1 METFASASLSL
12 ILTAAISLVLIAL
25 FSALERAF
33 KVYSKI
39 LYEVDKKQEK
49 RYALIME
56 QLLDHEWE
64 LFQSLKMA
72 SNLLLVVFGVATA
85 LIFSNIITGVVIAFI
100 ALLLIAKLLPM
111 AVATLNSSF
120 FLQYFIYIAKG
131 AYTIFSPFVGKE
143 PLNDSSPE
151 KEESNDMVIFQNALN
166 FSEVKVKECMIPRTE
181 ICAVAQDASVEEVLN
196 QFAESKYSR
205 IIVYSDNIDKITGYI
220 HSKDLFSGARPIKEI
235 IREIDF
241 VQEEMEA
248 QALLAILIK
257 SRRSIAVVKDEYGGT
272 AGIVTMEDLIE
283 EIFGEISDELDR
295 EELPEKKIS
304 KNKYIFS
311 GRLEIKYLNKTYD
324 LDIPENDDY
333 ETLGGFITWFHEN
346 IPAEGE
352 LLKYENFEFSI
363 LKTGSN
369 RVESVVLTIVE
380 E

>member
-1 METFASASLSL
+1 MENFASASLLLIISASL
-12 ILTAAISLVLIAL
+12 SLLLMAL
-25 FSALERAF
+25 FAALERSFTA
-33 KVYSKI
+33 YSKI
-39 LYEVDKKQEK
+39 RFEVDKKQERK
-49 RYALIME
+49 YALIME
-56 QLLDHEWE
+56 ELLDNHWE
-64 LFQSLKMA
+64 LMQSLKIA
-72 SNLLLVVFGVATA
+72 SNLLLVLFGVSCA
-85 LIFSNIITGVVIAFI
+85 LIFTNLFVGVAI
-100 ALLLIAKLLPM
+100 ALVSVLLLAKLLPM
-111 AVATLNSSF
+111 AVATVNSDF
-120 FLQYFIYIAKG
+120 FLEYFIYLAKG
-131 AYTIFSPFVGKE
+131 AYVIFSPFTEKE
-143 PLNDSSPE
+143 PAIDYLQE
-151 KEESNDMVIFQNALN
+151 KEESKDMVIFQNALN

-181 ICAVAQDASVEEVLN
+181 ICAVSQDASVEEVLA

-205 IIVYSDNIDKITGYI
+205 ILVFSDSIDKITGYI

-248 QALLAILIK
+248 QDLLATLIK
-257 SRRSIAVVKDEYGGT
+257 GKRSIAVVKDEYGGT

-295 EELPEKKIS
+295 EELPEKQIS
-304 KNKYIFS
+304 NNEYIFS

-324 LDIPENDDY
+324 LDIPEHEDY

>member
-1 METFASASLSL
+1 MENLASAPLYLIITAALSL
-12 ILTAAISLVLIAL
+12 IIMALIA
-25 FSALERAF
+25 ALERSFTA
-33 KVYSKI
+33 YSKI
-39 LYEVDKKQEK
+39 RYEVDKKQEK
-49 RYALIME
+49 KYALVME
-56 QLLDHEWE
+56 ELLDNEWG
-64 LFQSLKMA
+64 LMHSLKIA
-72 SNLLLVVFGVATA
+72 SNLLLVIFGVSCA
-85 LIFSNIITGVVIAFI
+85 LIFPNIIAGLLI
-100 ALLLIAKLLPM
+100 ALACVLLLAKLLPM
-111 AVATLNSSF
+111 AVATINSNV
-120 FLQYFIYIAKG
+120 FLEYFIYVAKG
-131 AYTIFSPFVGKE
+131 VYIVLSPFTGKE
-143 PLNDSSPE
+143 PSKEYLVE

-181 ICAVAQDASVEEVLN
+181 ICAVPWDASVEEVLY

-205 IIVYSDNIDKITGYI
+205 ILVYSESIDKITGYI

-295 EELPEKKIS
+295 EELPEKQIS
-304 KNKYIFS
+304 KNEYIFS

-324 LDIPENDDY
+324 LDIPEHEDY

-346 IPAEGE
+346 IPEEGE
-352 LLKYENFEFSI
+352 LLSYQNFQFSI

>member
-1 METFASASLSL
+1 MENLASASLSL
-12 ILTAAISLVLIAL
+12 IIVASLSLLLLAL
-25 FSALERAF
+25 FAALERAF

-39 LYEVDKKQEK
+39 RYEVDKKQEK
-49 RYALIME
+49 KYALVME
-56 QLLDHEWE
+56 ELLENEWE
-64 LFQSLKMA
+64 LMQSLKIS
-72 SNLLLVVFGVATA
+72 SNLLLVLFGVSCA
-85 LIFSNIITGVVIAFI
+85 LIFPNIITGLVITLIVV
-100 ALLLIAKLLPM
+100 LLLAKLLPM
-111 AVATLNSSF
+111 AVATISSDF
-120 FLQYFIYIAKG
+120 FLNYFIYVAKG
-131 AYTIFSPFVGKE
+131 AYMIFSPFIGKE
-143 PLNDSSPE
+143 TLQEYSQE

-181 ICAVAQDASVEEVLN
+181 ICGVDQNASVEEVLN

-205 IIVYSDNIDKITGYI
+205 IIVFEENVDKIRGYI
-220 HSKDLFSGARPIKEI
+220 HSKDLFSGARPIIEI
-235 IREIDF
+235 IREINF

-257 SRRSIAVVKDEYGGT
+257 GRRSIAVVKDEYGGT

-295 EELPEKKIS
+295 EELPEKQIS
-304 KNKYIFS
+304 QNKYIFS

-352 LLKYENFEFSI
+352 LLKYENYEFSI

>member
-1 METFASASLSL
+1 MENLVSVPLSL
-12 ILTAAISLVLIAL
+12 IILAILSLLFMAL
-25 FSALERAF
+25 FAALERAF
-33 KVYSKI
+33 TAYSKI
-39 LYEVDKKQEK
+39 RYEVDKKQERK
-49 RYALIME
+49 YALVME
-56 QLLDHEWE
+56 ELLDNEWE
-64 LFQSLKMA
+64 LMQSLKIA
-72 SNLLLVVFGVATA
+72 SNLLLVLFGVSCA
-85 LIFSNIITGVVIAFI
+85 LIFPNIITG
-100 ALLLIAKLLPM
+100 LLIALISVLLLAKLIPM
-111 AVATLNSSF
+111 AIATVNSNF
-120 FLQYFIYIAKG
+120 FLEYFIYAAKG
-131 AYTIFSPFVGKE
+131 IYLLFSPFIGKE
-143 PLNDSSPE
+143 PIKEYLHE
-151 KEESNDMVIFQNALN
+151 KEENNDMVIFQNALN

-181 ICAVAQDASVEEVLN
+181 ICAVSQDASVEEVLN
-196 QFAESKYSR
+196 EFTESKYSR
-205 IIVYSDNIDKITGYI
+205 ILVFEDNIDKIIGYI

-248 QALLAILIK
+248 QALLATLIK
-257 SRRSIAVVKDEYGGT
+257 GRRSIAVVKDEYGGT

-295 EELPEKKIS
+295 EELAEKQIS
-304 KNKYIFS
+304 YNKFIFS

-352 LLKYENFEFSI
+352 LLKYQDFEFSI
-363 LKTGSN
+363 LKTASN

>member
-1 METFASASLSL
+1 METFASPPLSL
-12 ILTAAISLVLIAL
+12 IITAAISLILLALIA
-25 FSALERAF
+25 ALERSL

-39 LYEVDKKQEK
+39 RYEVDKKQEK
-49 RYALIME
+49 RYALVME
-56 QLLDHEWE
+56 ELLEQEWE
-64 LFQSLKMA
+64 LFQALKIT
-72 SNLLLVVFGVATA
+72 SNLLLVIFGVCAS
-85 LIFSNIITGVVIAFI
+85 LFFSNIITGVILAFI
-100 ALLLIAKLLPM
+100 VILLIAKLLPM
-111 AVATLNSSF
+111 AVATINSSF
-120 FLQYFIYIAKG
+120 FLEFFIYVAKG
-131 AYTIFSPFVGKE
+131 AYMLFSPFVGKE

-151 KEESNDMVIFQNALN
+151 KEESSDMVIFQNALN

-181 ICAVAQDASVEEVLN
+181 ICAVAQDAPVEEVLN

-205 IIVYSDNIDKITGYI
+205 ILVYAENIDKITGYI

-257 SRRSIAVVKDEYGGT
+257 NRRSIAVVKDEYGGT

-295 EELPEKKIS
+295 EELPEKQIS
-304 KNKYIFS
+304 KNKFIFS

-324 LDIPENDDY
+324 LDFPENDHY
-333 ETLGGFITWFHEN
+333 ETLGGFVTWFHEN
-346 IPAEGE
+346 IPEEGE

>member
-1 METFASASLSL
+1 MENFALASLSL
-12 ILTAAISLVLIAL
+12 IITASITLLLMAL
-25 FSALERAF
+25 FAALERSFTA
-33 KVYSKI
+33 YSKI
-39 LYEVDKKQEK
+39 RYEVDKKQERK
-49 RYALIME
+49 YALIME
-56 QLLDHEWE
+56 ELLDNQWE
-64 LFQSLKMA
+64 LMQSLKIA
-72 SNLLLVVFGVATA
+72 SNLLLVIFGASCA
-85 LIFSNIITGVVIAFI
+85 LIFTNLFVGVAIAFVSV
-100 ALLLIAKLLPM
+100 LLLAKLLPM
-111 AVATLNSSF
+111 AVATVNSDF
-120 FLQYFIYIAKG
+120 FLEYFIYLAKG
-131 AYTIFSPFVGKE
+131 AYVIFSPFTEKK
-143 PLNDSSPE
+143 PTIDYLQE
-151 KEESNDMVIFQNALN
+151 KEESKDMVIFQNALN
-166 FSEVKVKECMIPRTE
+166 FSEVKVKESMIPRTE
-181 ICAVAQDASVEEVLN
+181 ICAVSQDASVEEVLA

-205 IIVYSDNIDKITGYI
+205 ILVFSDNIDKITGYI

-248 QALLAILIK
+248 QDLLATLIK
-257 SRRSIAVVKDEYGGT
+257 GKRSIAVVKDEYGGT

-295 EELPEKKIS
+295 EELPERQIS
-304 KNKYIFS
+304 SNEYIFS

-324 LDIPENDDY
+324 LDIPEHEDY